1 MKLRNYLAAQG
12 ILATDFAKE
21 LDVHLRTVRNWLAG
35 TFVPMKLHQKMIED
49 YSNGKVTTKDW
60 KNASKKETNRRVR
73 SSEDNGV
80 QSAQR
85 VGIDKKAKP
94 KSGKAK

>member
-1 MKLRNYLAAQG
+1 LKLRNYLAAQG

-21 LDVHLRTVRNWLAG
+21 LDVHVRTVRNWLAG

-49 YSNGKVTTKDW
+49 YSNGKVTSKDW

-73 SSEDNGV
+73 SGKDDGV
-80 QSAQR
+80 QSAQC
-85 VGIDKKAKP
+85 VGTDKKAKP
-94 KSGKAK
+94 KSSKAK

>member
-60 KNASKKETNRRVR
+60 KNAAKKETNRRVR
-73 SSEDNGV
+73 SSEVDGV

-85 VGIDKKAKP
+85 VGTNKTLKPKGSKAK
-94 KSGKAK
+94 